1 MGKFRSR
8 APVVQQI
15 ESEFSEEVIFVN
27 RVSKVVKG
35 GRKFGFSAIVAVGDK
50 KARVGLGIGKAAEVV
65 DAIKKASDDAKKNMI
80 TVPKKGT
87 TVPYEMKEHFCAS
100 TVIVKPAKEGH
111 GIIAGGPARII
122 FGLAGI
128 TDVTAKFVGSSNQVN
143 CAKVTFQ
150 ALKNIKTTEQIMGL
164 RKH

>member
-1 MGKFRSR
+1 MT
-8 APVVQQI
+8 PTVD
-15 ESEFSEEVIFVN
+15 SEFSEEVIFVN
-27 RVSKVVKG
+27 RVAKVVKG

-50 KARVGLGIGKAAEVV
+50 KERVGLGIGKAAEVV
-65 DAIKKASDDAKKNMI
+65 EAIRKASDDAKKNMI

-87 TVPYEMKEHFCAS
+87 TVPYELNEHFCAS
-100 TVIVKPAKEGH
+100 TVIVKPAPEGH
-111 GIIAGGPARII
+111 GIIAGGPARVI

-150 ALKNIKTTEQIMGL
+150 ALKNIMSPEHIMEM
-164 RKH
+164 RNR